1 LTIFLS
7 FNKIWQK
14 KGVVFLDNAAET
26 REELLAGIKDLRAR
40 LAETKE
46 TLRTTRK
53 RKNNHVRKHAEVE
66 IRWAKERN
74 HERAS
79 ADELLQFEKME
90 HRHSEEELGK
100 TREQLRDLSFKL
112 LLAEETERKRIA
124 QEIHDGIMQ
133 HWSTVKL
140 RVERIL
146 DQPGKEIATPLKDI
160 LPIIQVGLEET
171 RRIQMNL
178 RPPLLDDLGIL
189 ATITWF
195 CREFQKAHP
204 AIHVETNID
213 AQEDDISNPVKT
225 VIYRVLQEALNNI
238 SKHSK
243 TTLVNLTLQ
252 KKGGTIEFIIQDHGQ
267 GFELNAVLSQ
277 KNYEKG
283 LGLSGMKERTYLS
296 GGSFWIESTKGIGT
310 TIRASWPLPE
320 NS

>member
-1 LTIFLS
+1 MGYDS
-7 FNKIWQK
+7 K
-14 KGVVFLDNAAET
+14 T
-26 REELLAGIKDLRAR
+26 REELITEIKDLRAR
-40 LAETKE
+40 LAESE
-46 TLRTTRK
+46 DALFATRK
-53 RKNNHVRKHAEVE
+53 NINNHVRKHAEDE
-66 IRWAKERN
+66 IAWVKERN
-74 HERAS
+74 HERARV
-79 ADELLQFEKME
+79 EEILQFEKVE

-100 TREQLRDLSFKL
+100 TRDQLREVSFKL

-124 QEIHDGIMQ
+124 QEIHDGITQ
-133 HWSTVKL
+133 HWATVKL

-146 DQPGKEIATPLKDI
+146 HQLSKEIATPLKDI

-178 RPPLLDDLGIL
+178 RPALLDDLGIL
-189 ATITWF
+189 ATLNWF

-204 AIHVETNID
+204 AIRVETKID

-267 GFELNAVLSQ
+267 GFELNAVLSH

-283 LGLSGMKERTYLS
+283 LGLSGMKERTHLS
-296 GGSFWIESTKGIGT
+296 GGSFEIESTQGIGT

-320 NS
+320 NR

>member
-1 LTIFLS
+1 M
-7 FNKIWQK
+7 
-14 KGVVFLDNAAET
+14 VFLGNDAEP
-26 REELLAGIKDLRAR
+26 REELIAEIKDLRIR
-40 LAETKE
+40 LAETEEALFAASKS
-46 TLRTTRK
+46 R
-53 RKNNHVRKHAEVE
+53 NNHVRKHAEDE

-90 HRHSEEELGK
+90 HRHSEKELGK
-100 TREQLRDLSFKL
+100 TREQLRDVSFKL

-124 QEIHDGIMQ
+124 QEIHDGIGQ
-133 HWSTVKL
+133 HWSTVKF

-146 DQPGKEIATPLKDI
+146 DQLGKEIATPLKDI

-178 RPPLLDDLGIL
+178 RPALLDDLGIL
-189 ATITWF
+189 ATISWF

-204 AIHVETNID
+204 TIRVETKID
-213 AQEDDISNPVKT
+213 VQEDDIANPVKT

-243 TTLVNLTLQ
+243 TTLVNLSLQ
-252 KKGGTIEFIIQDHGQ
+252 KKEGAIEFIIQDKGQ
-267 GFELNAVLSQ
+267 GFNLNAVLSQ

-283 LGLSGMKERTYLS
+283 LGLSGMKERTHLS

-310 TIRASWPLPE
+310 TIRASWPV
-320 NS
+320 SV